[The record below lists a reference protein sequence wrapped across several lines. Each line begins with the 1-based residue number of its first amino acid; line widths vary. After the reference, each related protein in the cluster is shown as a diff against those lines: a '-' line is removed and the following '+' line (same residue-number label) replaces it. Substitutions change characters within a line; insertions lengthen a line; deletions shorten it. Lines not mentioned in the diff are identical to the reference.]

1 MNHRLP
7 GPDKASEKG
16 GGETEKVRMRFAT
29 FANVVLNY
37 ILLQSG
43 IIIELQYW
51 TIFNI
56 EGIIFYSK
64 KKIYMIFGW
73 FLSGLQVILGK
84 RL

>member
-16 GGETEKVRMRFAT
+16 GSETEKVRMCFAT

-43 IIIELQYW
+43 IIIELQY
-51 TIFNI
+51 
-56 EGIIFYSK
+56 
-64 KKIYMIFGW
+64 
-73 FLSGLQVILGK
+73 
-84 RL
+84 

>member
-16 GGETEKVRMRFAT
+16 GGETEKVCMRFAT

-43 IIIELQYW
+43 IIIELQY
-51 TIFNI
+51 
-56 EGIIFYSK
+56 
-64 KKIYMIFGW
+64 
-73 FLSGLQVILGK
+73 
-84 RL
+84 